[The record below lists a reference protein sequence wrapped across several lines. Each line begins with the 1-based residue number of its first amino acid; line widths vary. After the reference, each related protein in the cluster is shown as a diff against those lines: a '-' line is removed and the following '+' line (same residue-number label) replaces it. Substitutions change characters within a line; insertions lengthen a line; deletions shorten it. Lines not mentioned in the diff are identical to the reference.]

1 MDCLWIPNSPI
12 SDGKSWVSEKEADE
26 GYIRHSE
33 KKNGKLPQNP
43 CHLPPFLNP
52 LSYLLHHPSFSVPD
66 EADRSSGK
74 EESSDLLKW
83 SERPL

>member
-1 MDCLWIPNSPI
+1 MDCLCIPNSSI

-33 KKNGKLPQNP
+33 ENGKLPQNP
-43 CHLPPFLNP
+43 HHLPPLLTP
-52 LSYLLHHPSFSVPD
+52 LSYLLHHPSFSVPA
-66 EADRSSGK
+66 EANRGSGK

-83 SERPL
+83 NERPL